1 VLFFLCVIVMDGL
14 AAFTIFLIFFI
25 IIWFLAMNGCVNEKR
40 YGVLEVQGNVNP
52 RHNSGYMLM

>member
-1 VLFFLCVIVMDGL
+1 MDGL

-25 IIWFLAMNGCVNEKR
+25 IIWFLAMNGCVKERR
-40 YGVLEVQGNVNP
+40 YSVVEVQGNP

>member
-1 VLFFLCVIVMDGL
+1 MDGL

-25 IIWFLAMNGCVNEKR
+25 IIWFLAMNGCVRERR
-40 YGVLEVQGNVNP
+40 YGGGVVQVQGNP

>member
-1 VLFFLCVIVMDGL
+1 MDGL

-25 IIWFLAMNGCVNEKR
+25 IIWFLAMNGCVRERR
-40 YGVLEVQGNVNP
+40 YGGGGVLQVQGNP

>member
-1 VLFFLCVIVMDGL
+1 MDGL

-25 IIWFLAMNGCVNEKR
+25 IIWFLAMNGCVRERR
-40 YGVLEVQGNVNP
+40 YGGGGGVIEVRGNPNP